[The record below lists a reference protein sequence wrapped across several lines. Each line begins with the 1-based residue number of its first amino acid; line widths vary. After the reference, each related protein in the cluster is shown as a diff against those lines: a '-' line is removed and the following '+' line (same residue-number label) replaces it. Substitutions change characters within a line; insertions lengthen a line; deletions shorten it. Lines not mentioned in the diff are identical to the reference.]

1 MFNLKKSMN
10 LKDYFEIIYP
20 KYVILKLTP
29 DTSIRNYNS
38 SNIAKAIQ
46 YMYKSIFQRIRREEK
61 KFFIYTP
68 EKVSFF
74 IDIKK
79 DDVSFYM
86 LVSQRY
92 LALIKEKII
101 ETWSKITIEEV
112 ESIPYFTQNALKYQL
127 KYTKEDALSLNIDKK
142 CNEPLN
148 SILNVLDI
156 LKEDDRVGIFYNF
169 MPCIQR
175 AWRTEYQRTIDKIK
189 NNEPIDREKFTTK
202 YILKEFLIVLVNLL
216 EDLMDTLNEFFG
228 SEIKKDKP
236 TLAEVAISSLMLE
249 DKKKLSRSTVNKKDF
264 MVLNTQMVVL
274 SDSKDKGRREN
285 NAISVLEGYKTL
297 GEDNELDYK
306 KLSSKN
312 TFYVTDF
319 KIAGAEENKMSVE
332 ECQNLLELPG
342 RELLER
348 HKIIEKIDTLESQV
362 PKELQTGVMC
372 LGTSIYKGIETK
384 AYLSN
389 DREFRNLTLCIIGPT
404 RAGKTTLISN
414 LSRDSISNGE
424 CTILF
429 DFCGNC
435 ELSQDVGKVINK
447 VLNIDCSNFDTLQ
460 GLGYNEIVPTSDNP
474 FEIYRCAKAKTS
486 QLMTLI
492 NTLSGDE
499 ELRSRMETYLEAA
512 ALVVF
517 IQGGSVK
524 DVFGILASYKLR
536 DKYIKSVPS
545 NQMDNLEEYLITL
558 KDLDGY
564 SKASKGRP
572 AEVIGTKFTNVQGIL
587 NRVSKLKQNTYMELM
602 LKKDCKGNINLVKE
616 MQKSQ
621 LICIK
626 MPENMFSTEQEKDTY
641 CTYWLTKIW
650 GALQVRKWNIQDKSK
665 RVKVNIVFDE
675 LYQVPCCQDFLR
687 SKLSQIAKFSC
698 KPIISCHYL
707 GQIQNI
713 RNELKA
719 ANSSYML
726 LEGCNKDNF
735 KELKEELEPYTLDDL
750 LRLKRYC
757 SLNLIK
763 YSKGWTRF
771 ITKLPPPIK

>member
-1 MFNLKKSMN
+1 MFSIKKSMK
-10 LKDYFEIIYP
+10 LKDYLEIVHP

-68 EKVSFF
+68 EKASFF
-74 IDIKK
+74 IDIRK

-86 LVSQRY
+86 LVSQKY
-92 LALIKEKII
+92 LGLIKEKII

-112 ESIPYFTQNALKYQL
+112 ESIPHFTQNALKYQL

-156 LKEDDRVGIFYNF
+156 LKEDDRIGIFYNF

-175 AWRTEYQRTIDKIK
+175 GWRTEYQRTIDKIK
-189 NNEPIDREKFTTK
+189 ENEPIDREKFTTK
-202 YILKEFLIVLVNLL
+202 YVLKELAIIMINLMQ
-216 EDLMDTLNEFFG
+216 DLMDTLSEFCGNET
-228 SEIKKDKP
+228 KKDKP
-236 TLAEVAISSLMLE
+236 TLAEVTLTSLMLD
-249 DKKKLSRSTVNKKDF
+249 DKKKLSRATVNKKDS
-264 MVLNTQMVVL
+264 MVLNTQMVIL
-274 SDSKDKGRREN
+274 SDSKDKGRKEN
-285 NAISVLEGYKTL
+285 NAIAVLEGYKTL

-306 KLSSKN
+306 KLPSKN

-348 HKIIEKIDTLESQV
+348 HKIIQKIDTLESQV
-362 PKELQTGVMC
+362 PQELQTGVMC
-372 LGTSIYKGIETK
+372 LGTNTYKGKESK

-389 DREFRNLTLCIIGPT
+389 DREFKNLTLCIIGPT

-414 LSRDSISNGE
+414 LSKDSIDNKE

-435 ELSQDVGKVINK
+435 ELSQDVSKVIDN
-447 VLNIDCSNFDTLQ
+447 VLNIDCSNFNTLQ
-460 GLGYNEIVPTSDNP
+460 GLGYNEIVPTSNNL

-512 ALVVF
+512 ALIVF
-517 IQGGSVK
+517 IQDGSIK
-524 DVFGILASYKLR
+524 DVFQVLR
-536 DKYIKSVPS
+536 DHIIRHKYIDSVPKEQS
-545 NQMDNLEEYLITL
+545 QNLEEYIQALQ
-558 KDLDGY
+558 DLDEY
-564 SKASKGRP
+564 SKATKDNQP
-572 AEVIGTKFTNVQGIL
+572 QLIGTKTSNIQGIL

-602 LKKDCKGNINLVKE
+602 LKKDCSNNINLVEE

-650 GALQVRKWNIQDKSK
+650 GALQVRKWNIQDQKQ

-675 LYQVPCCQDFLR
+675 LYQVPNCQNFLR

-713 RNELKA
+713 RDELKA
-719 ANSSYML
+719 ANSSYMM

-735 KELKEELEPYTLDDL
+735 KELKEELEPYTLEDL
-750 LRLKRYC
+750 LRLKRYS

-763 YSKGWTRF
+763 FSKGWSRF
-771 ITKLPPPIK
+771 ITKLPTPIK